1 MSGPAVRWSPGNV
14 LVGEGRQRGGEG
26 RGGEAAAA
34 REQDAGLVEGSQSWP
49 CAAASWEA
57 F

>member
-1 MSGPAVRWSPGNV
+1 MGCLDQQCGGVQVTFWWARVDS
-14 LVGEGRQRGGEG
+14 GEG